1 MEVFLSGAVAMAS
14 LVAALYFARF
24 FRETRD
30 RLFLFFGLAFLILS
44 FQRVLVALLHR
55 PAEEQP
61 LLYGFRLL
69 AFILILI
76 AIIDKNRGGSSGE
89 E

>member
-1 MEVFLSGAVAMAS
+1 MEQFLSGAVAMAS
-14 LVAALYFARF
+14 LIAALFFTRF
-24 FRETRD
+24 WRETKD
-30 RLFLFFGLAFLILS
+30 RLFLFFALAFVILS
-44 FQRVLVALLHR
+44 FQRVLVASLNR

-69 AFILILI
+69 AFILILV
-76 AIIDKNRGGSSGE
+76 AIIDKNRSQPSDE